1 MSVDLYLQVSQSG
14 CWILGARVAIED
26 VEPAGGRSFWVAL
39 DGEFCMVGFVRFDL
53 VTLLSDQAIY
63 TAVEWRSSFD
73 QMPDQPVS
81 WLFDLAPRTV
91 GTSTSELV
99 SSVPL
104 AGFQPAE
111 SCLPEGIAMCRSEA

>member
-1 MSVDLYLQVSQSG
+1 MSVDLYLQLSQSG
-14 CWILGARVAIED
+14 RWILGARVAIED
-26 VEPAGGRSFWVAL
+26 VELVGGRSFWVAL

-81 WLFDLAPRTV
+81 WLFGLAPRTV
-91 GTSTSELV
+91 VVATALLQSDAS
-99 SSVPL
+99 L
-104 AGFQPAE
+104 AG
-111 SCLPEGIAMCRSEA
+111 